1 MTDYGNSHVLSGLIR
16 KRAELAGQIEHTQ
29 QALRQLLIDLDSL
42 DATIR
47 MFDPEIDLDEVKPK
61 PLPARSPAFR
71 GEVSRIVLT
80 TLRKAGRPLPTHEIT
95 LAVMAARSL
104 NAADKPLLRV
114 LTKRV
119 GACLRQHRENGV
131 VRSLDGPS
139 RTVLWDVAPRGAA
152 IVQTGN

>member
-1 MTDYGNSHVLSGLIR
+1 MIVVASHVLNGLLL

-47 MFDPEIDLDEVKPK
+47 MFDPDIDLDEVKPK

-71 GEVSRIVLT
+71 GEISRIVLS
-80 TLRKAGRPLPTHEIT
+80 TLRKAGKPLPNHEVT
-95 LAVMAARSL
+95 LIVMTARSL

-114 LTKRV
+114 LSKRV
-119 GACLRQHRENGV
+119 GACLRKHRDAGL
-131 VRSLDGPS
+131 VRSLVGPN
-139 RTVLWDVAPRGAA
+139 RAVFWEIAG
-152 IVQTGN
+152 

>member
-1 MTDYGNSHVLSGLIR
+1 MVASHVLSGLLT
-16 KRAELAGQIEHTQ
+16 KRAELAGQIEHAQ

-71 GEVSRIVLT
+71 GEISRIVLS
-80 TLRKAGRPLPTHEIT
+80 TLRKVGKPLPTHEIT
-95 LAVMAARSL
+95 LTVMAARSL
-104 NAADKPLLRV
+104 NVADKPLLKV

-119 GACLRQHRENGV
+119 GACLRLHREKGL
-131 VRSLDGPS
+131 VRSLDGPR
-139 RTVLWDVAPRGAA
+139 RTVLWEVAP
-152 IVQTGN
+152 

>member
-1 MTDYGNSHVLSGLIR
+1 MVASHVLNGLLA
-16 KRAELAGQIEHTQ
+16 KRSELAGRIEHTQ

-47 MFDPEIDLDEVKPK
+47 MFDPEIDLTEVKPK

-71 GEVSRIVLT
+71 GEISRIVLS
-80 TLRKAGRPLPTHEIT
+80 TLRKADKALPTHEIALT
-95 LAVMAARSL
+95 VMAARSL

-119 GACLRQHRENGV
+119 GACLRLHRKKGL
-131 VRSLDGPS
+131 VRSVDGPK
-139 RTVLWDVAPRGAA
+139 RTVLWEVAR
-152 IVQTGN
+152 